1 MLQWLSYL
9 LKNFWK
15 VKGTEIEIGSID
27 VLFKVEDQCY
37 ITLLHTCIPFGF
49 LAIIPPKYLCNCL
62 TGFFFFV
69 FFLFFFCFLIIPSFP
84 HVTEDM
90 KYKINLIWTLYFQPG
105 LSWPCWPMRVPQV
118 SPYRSLNPC
127 NMDIS
132 FTVYFGYV
140 LAIIL
145 SLPITHI
152 FCSLPL
158 TTEFHRTF

>member
-1 MLQWLSYL
+1 M
-9 LKNFWK
+9 KNFWK
-15 VKGTEIEIGSID
+15 VKGTEIEIESID
-27 VLFKVEDQCY
+27 VLFKAEEQCC
-37 ITLLHTCIPFGF
+37 ITLLYTCIPFAF
-49 LAIIPPKYLCNCL
+49 LAIIPLKYLCNYL
-62 TGFFFFV
+62 TGFFFF
-69 FFLFFFCFLIIPSFP
+69 FFCLLIIPSFS

-90 KYKINLIWTLYFQPG
+90 KYRINLIRTLYFYPG

-118 SPYRSLNPC
+118 SPYGSLSSC

-132 FTVYFGYV
+132 FTVYFGCV